1 MAYSEQEMMNSP
13 VTLPRRPPRLSVA
26 AAGAMYCLVA
36 VLGYSAANACM
47 TKLSKESC
55 VSTWAICN
63 KELIT
68 VLVVGPFLAWQIWLG
83 KSRFPTGRPL
93 LILVAAGLAC
103 ELIGNIGTQW
113 GYGVVGLAVMI
124 PANTGF
130 LLVATAI
137 LGAILL
143 GERVSGRN
151 AAVVALLILAL
162 VVLGYGISQSAPAQT
177 SGPQVAGAT
186 AVQKSPLAPW
196 QIAAAIGVAGLCGTV
211 YALLAIALR
220 YTVSGNTT
228 LSAAVVIITGI
239 GVLTLG
245 PLSLW
250 QAGPHALAATP
261 AKHYALM
268 YAAGVCNLFAL
279 IALIRGLQVTTAL
292 HINVLNNAGQVSLA
306 TIVGVLLFGEPC
318 NRWLVLGVALMIA
331 GIFAIG
337 PPVEDAAIE
346 APV

>member
-1 MAYSEQEMMNSP
+1 MC
-13 VTLPRRPPRLSVA
+13 
-26 AAGAMYCLVA
+26 CLVA

-55 VSTWAICN
+55 ISTWAICN

-68 VLVVGPFLAWQIWLG
+68 VLVVGPFLAWQIWRG

-93 LILVAAGLAC
+93 LILVAAGLAT

-130 LLVATAI
+130 LLLATAI
-137 LGAILL
+137 LGAMLL
-143 GERVSGRN
+143 GERVSARN
-151 AAVVALLILAL
+151 AAVLALLIAAL
-162 VVLGYGISQSAPAQT
+162 IVLGYGISHSASANGTGSQAAADASAQK
-177 SGPQVAGAT
+177 P
-186 AVQKSPLAPW
+186 PLPPW
-196 QIAAAIGVAGLCGTV
+196 KIAAAIGVAGLCGTV

-220 YTVSGNTT
+220 YSVGSKTT

-250 QAGPHALAATP
+250 EASPHVLAATS

-268 YAAGVCNLFAL
+268 YTAGVCNLVAL
-279 IALIRGLQVTTAL
+279 IALVRGLQLTTTL
-292 HINVLNNAGQVSLA
+292 HINMLNNAGQVSLA

-337 PPVEDAAIE
+337 SPVDEEAIE

>member
-1 MAYSEQEMMNSP
+1 
-13 VTLPRRPPRLSVA
+13 
-26 AAGAMYCLVA
+26 
-36 VLGYSAANACM
+36 
-47 TKLSKESC
+47 
-55 VSTWAICN
+55 
-63 KELIT
+63 
-68 VLVVGPFLAWQIWLG
+68 VVGPFLAWQILRG

-93 LILVAAGLAC
+93 LILLAAGLAT

-113 GYGVVGLAVMI
+113 GYGIVGLAVMI

-130 LLVATAI
+130 LLLATAI
-137 LGAILL
+137 LGATLV

-151 AAVVALLILAL
+151 AAVLALLIVAL
-162 VVLGYGISQSAPAQT
+162 IVLGYGISQSAPAQ
-177 SGPQVAGAT
+177 AT
-186 AVQKSPLAPW
+186 GSQAAVEAVVQKPPLPPLK
-196 QIAAAIGVAGLCGTV
+196 IAAAIGVAGLCGTV

-220 YTVSGNTT
+220 YSAGGRTT

-250 QAGPHALAATP
+250 QAGPRALAATP
-261 AKHYALM
+261 AKQYVLM
-268 YAAGVCNLFAL
+268 YAAGVCNLVAL
-279 IALIRGLQVTTAL
+279 IALIRALRLATTL
-292 HINVLNNAGQVSLA
+292 HINMLNNAGQVSLA

-318 NRWLVLGVALMIA
+318 NRWLVLGVVLMIA

-337 PPVEDAAIE
+337 SPVEEGAIE